1 MRIAHILVPMLMA
14 LVPLMAV
21 AGSKIFPYRYDI
33 DDFANGL
40 RLITI
45 PTDFPNLVAV
55 YIVVRAGSRN
65 EIEPGKSGFAHLFE
79 HLMFRGTDRFS
90 SEQYDEILK
99 NAGADHN
106 AYTADD
112 RTVYHIVCS
121 SEDLEQIMM
130 LEADRFQNL
139 KVPPDLFKT
148 ETRAVLGEYN
158 KSASN
163 PITKLIEVTRDTAF
177 TTHTYKHT
185 TMGFIRDIEDM
196 PNLYGYSL
204 EFFDRYYRPE
214 NTTIIVA
221 GDARRESVLPLVQ
234 KYWGDW
240 RRGSY
245 TVEVP
250 DEPRQSE
257 ERTAHV
263 DWPTPTLPWVMVAYK
278 GPAYSDRQKDMAS
291 MDLISNLGFSESSE
305 LYQRLIVREQKVD
318 SLIPIFEDHQ
328 DPFLVMVAAR
338 VKNQADVEYV
348 RSQIVAAFDQFKRER
363 VSSERLE
370 AVKSHMKYGFALSL
384 DNSQAIAAALAPYVA
399 LTGDPESINRLFD
412 TYARIDTGDIQGFA
426 NKYYDASR
434 RTTVMLSHEKNET
447 PAV

>member
-1 MRIAHILVPMLMA
+1 MTRTF
-14 LVPLMAV
+14 
-21 AGSKIFPYRYDI
+21 SYECDI
-33 DDFANGL
+33 DDLANGL
-40 RLITI
+40 RLITV
-45 PTDFPNLVAV
+45 PTDFPNLVAI

-65 EIEPGKSGFAHLFE
+65 EVEPGKSGFAHLFE

-90 SEQYDEILK
+90 SDQYDEILK

-121 SEDLEQIMM
+121 SEDVEDMIM

-139 KVPPDLFKT
+139 KVPLDSFKT

-163 PITKLIEVTRDTAF
+163 PITRLLEATRDTAF

-196 PNLYGYSL
+196 PNLYEYSL

-214 NTTIIVA
+214 NTAIIVA
-221 GDARRESVLPLVQ
+221 GDARRESILPLVQ
-234 KYWGDW
+234 KYWENW

-245 TVEVP
+245 TAQVP
-250 DEPRQSE
+250 AEPWQSS
-257 ERTAHV
+257 ERRAHI
-263 DWPTPTLPWVMVAYK
+263 DWPAPTLPWVMVAYK
-278 GPAYSDRQKDMAS
+278 GPAYSDRQKDMPA
-291 MDLISNLGFSESSE
+291 MDLISNLCFSESSE

-318 SLIPIFEDHQ
+318 TLMPVFEDHQ

-338 VKNQADVEYV
+338 IKNQSDVDYV
-348 RSQIVAAFDQFKRER
+348 RDQIVATFEQHKRQR
-363 VSSERLE
+363 VPSERLE

-399 LTGDPESINRLFD
+399 LTGEPESINRLFE
-412 TYARIDTGDIQGFA
+412 TYARIDTGDIQGIA
-426 NKYYDASR
+426 NKYFDTSR
-434 RTTVMLSHEKNET
+434 MTTVTLSQGQK
-447 PAV
+447 